1 MTQTFTIPGRLPGYN
16 ELHKHPWQAARR
28 VKQEAMDAVIWA
40 AREARLQPVQ
50 GRCVVKICCY
60 EPNRR
65 RDVDNVKAGANK
77 VILDA
82 LQQMGILK
90 GDGQKNDPRRSDGAD
105 PPPAPT
111 GAGYCAAHHAY
122 ERFSRRDRRGSRGES
137 VFRKGNAF

>member
-40 AREARLQPVQ
+40 ARAARIQPVQ

-90 GDGQKNDPRRSDGAD
+90 GDGQKYVAD
-105 PPPAPT
+105 VKTDVIAPV
-111 GAGYCAAHHAY
+111 GWK
-122 ERFSRRDRRGSRGES
+122 RGKFHVIATIEE
-137 VFRKGNAF
+137 VKE

>member
-105 PPPAPT
+105 PPPAPGYDDDRRAGTLAGT
-111 GAGYCAAHHAY
+111 GACFCTRA
-122 ERFSRRDRRGSRGES
+122 RSRVRTRARA
-137 VFRKGNAF
+137 KG